1 MNRKVG
7 RPQGGPRGST
17 QQANALAEFLL
28 TLTAGM
34 TVRELA
40 ARYHVGKTLW
50 SEYRSGLKL
59 IPLELLTKL
68 VQDHAPDE
76 RTRHG
81 HLETATRLYA
91 AALEA
96 GQREPVPAAPPPL
109 PSPTAATVT
118 EAEIAEA
125 AVTEAAVMEPAASL
139 EPPAAPGAATTRRR
153 RPRPLFLVGGGTAIA
168 VLTVL
173 ALLLGWGSP
182 GGDAVFAVGQGGD
195 GVFRWDGTNAAG
207 WTRIGDG
214 AKRLHSG
221 PAGLFAT
228 GTDDR
233 LYRYEGRPG
242 RWSLISELGGDFA
255 VSGAHVFR
263 LAADRQSVA
272 VWNGHG
278 TSWTTIG
285 GPAVRLYGGE
295 PGLFATDPEAG
306 WIFRYSGRP
315 FAWDRVGTAGASF
328 ALTNRHL
335 YGLTPERA
343 LVNRWLSDDPSAP
356 WPPWTYAAGPAA
368 ELYGGPAGLFST
380 DPSRARLRVLT
391 DLTTGLAGQS
401 WQDIG
406 PAGAEVVVGRE
417 AVFVLTEDRSRILR
431 WSADSGTWQHI
442 GGPAQTLTAG

>member
-1 MNRKVG
+1 MAAMNRKVG

-40 ARYHVGKTLW
+40 ARYHVSKTLW
-50 SEYRSGLKL
+50 SEYRSGLKI
-59 IPLELLTKL
+59 IPLELLTRL
-68 VQDHAPDE
+68 VQDHHAPDE

-81 HLETATRLYA
+81 HMETAAQLHA

-96 GQREPVPAAPPPL
+96 AHRDPVPVAPPSR
-109 PSPTAATVT
+109 PSPTM
-118 EAEIAEA
+118 A
-125 AVTEAAVMEPAASL
+125 AVEDAAVMEPAASP
-139 EPPAAPGAATTRRR
+139 EPPERRR
-153 RPRPLFLVGGGTAIA
+153 RPRPLYLVGGGAAIA

-182 GGDAVFAVGQGGD
+182 SGDAVFAVGPGGD
-195 GVFRWDGTNAAG
+195 GVFRWDGTDAAG

-242 RWSLISELGGDFA
+242 HWSLISEPGGDFA
-255 VSGAHVFR
+255 VSGVHVFR
-263 LAADRQSVA
+263 LAADHQSVA

-285 GPAVRLYGGE
+285 GPAARLYGGE
-295 PGLFATDPEAG
+295 PGLFATNPVEG

-328 ALTNRHL
+328 ALTDRHL

-343 LVNRWLSDDPSAP
+343 LVNRWLSDVPSAP

-380 DPSRARLRVLT
+380 DPSRTRLRVLT
-391 DLTTGLAGQS
+391 DVTTGLADQS

-406 PAGAEVVVGRE
+406 PAGAEVAVGRE

-431 WSADSGTWQHI
+431 WSAGSGTWQHI
-442 GGPAQTLTAG
+442 GGPAQTLAAG

>member
-1 MNRKVG
+1 MAAMNRKVG
-7 RPQGGPRGST
+7 RPQGAPRGST
-17 QQANALAEFLL
+17 QQANTLAEFLL

-50 SEYRSGLKL
+50 SEYRSGLKI
-59 IPLELLTKL
+59 IPLELLTRL
-68 VQDHAPDE
+68 VQDQHEPDE
-76 RTRHG
+76 RIRHG
-81 HLETATRLYA
+81 HMETAARLHT

-96 GQREPVPAAPPPL
+96 THREPVPVAPPPL

-118 EAEIAEA
+118 EA
-125 AVTEAAVMEPAASL
+125 AVMEPAASP
-139 EPPAAPGAATTRRR
+139 EPPAARRH

-173 ALLLGWGSP
+173 ALLLGWGSSS
-182 GGDAVFAVGQGGD
+182 GDAVFAVGPGGH
-195 GVFRWDGTNAAG
+195 GIFRWDGADAAG

-242 RWSLISELGGDFA
+242 RWSLISEAGGDFA

-263 LAADRQSVA
+263 LAADHQSVA

-295 PGLFATDPEAG
+295 PGLFATSPEAG
-306 WIFRYSGRP
+306 WIFRYAGRP
-315 FAWDRVGTAGASF
+315 FSWDRVGTAGASF
-328 ALTNRHL
+328 ALTDRHL

-356 WPPWTYAAGPAA
+356 WPSWTYAAGPAA

-380 DPSRARLRVLT
+380 DPTGARLRVLT
-391 DLTTGLAGQS
+391 DSTTGLADQI

-406 PAGAEVVVGRE
+406 PAGAEVAVGRE

-442 GGPAQTLTAG
+442 GGPAQTVTAG